1 MFCNS
6 NLLFCLKLLVYDT
19 SFFYKYKLSKNNKKI
34 LTNKN
39 NKNILSSRRREN
51 IMKINTEQAGKILKR
66 IIKIAFLVAIPIII
80 ILPFI
85 IKGENNII
93 FYMSIIY
100 PNSILMLGIMYQF
113 VRLFSSLE
121 KNNPFTIENVNILS
135 TTSKISYS
143 MSLLWIIDLFIL
155 LFGIKNNDL
164 NYIIVIIFLSI
175 LFFGVGVA
183 LWLLS
188 VLFEKATNYKEENE
202 LTI

>member
-1 MFCNS
+1 M
-6 NLLFCLKLLVYDT
+6 L
-19 SFFYKYKLSKNNKKI
+19 
-34 LTNKN
+34 
-39 NKNILSSRRREN
+39 
-51 IMKINTEQAGKILKR
+51 KINTEQAGKILKK
-66 IIKIAFLVAIPIII
+66 IIKIAFIIAIPVII

-85 IKGENNII
+85 IKGENNIV

-113 VRLFSSLE
+113 IKLFSSLE
-121 KNNPFTIENVNILS
+121 KNNPFNLDNVKILS
-135 TTSKISYS
+135 TTSKISYV

-183 LWLLS
+183 LWILS
-188 VLFEKATNYKEENE
+188 VLFQKATNYKEENE

>member
-1 MFCNS
+1 M
-6 NLLFCLKLLVYDT
+6 L
-19 SFFYKYKLSKNNKKI
+19 
-34 LTNKN
+34 
-39 NKNILSSRRREN
+39 
-51 IMKINTEQAGKILKR
+51 KINTEQAGKILKK
-66 IIKIAFLVAIPIII
+66 IIKIAFIIAIPVII

-85 IKGENNII
+85 IKGENNIV

-113 VRLFSSLE
+113 IKLFSSLE
-121 KNNPFTIENVNILS
+121 KNNPFNLNNVKILS
-135 TTSKISYS
+135 TTSKISYV

-175 LFFGVGVA
+175 LFFGVGLA
-183 LWLLS
+183 LWILS
-188 VLFEKATNYKEENE
+188 ALFQKATNYKEENE

>member
-1 MFCNS
+1 M
-6 NLLFCLKLLVYDT
+6 L
-19 SFFYKYKLSKNNKKI
+19 
-34 LTNKN
+34 
-39 NKNILSSRRREN
+39 
-51 IMKINTEQAGKILKR
+51 KINTEQAGKILKK
-66 IIKIAFLVAIPIII
+66 IIKVAFLVAIPIII

-113 VRLFSSLE
+113 IRLFSSLE
-121 KNNPFTIENVNILS
+121 KNNPFTIDNVKILS
-135 TTSKISYS
+135 NTSKISYS

-188 VLFEKATNYKEENE
+188 ALFQKATDYKEENE

>member
-1 MFCNS
+1 M
-6 NLLFCLKLLVYDT
+6 L
-19 SFFYKYKLSKNNKKI
+19 
-34 LTNKN
+34 
-39 NKNILSSRRREN
+39 
-51 IMKINTEQAGKILKR
+51 KINTEQAGKILKR

>member
-1 MFCNS
+1 M
-6 NLLFCLKLLVYDT
+6 L
-19 SFFYKYKLSKNNKKI
+19 
-34 LTNKN
+34 
-39 NKNILSSRRREN
+39 
-51 IMKINTEQAGKILKR
+51 KINTEQAGKILKK

-113 VRLFSSLE
+113 IRLFSSLE
-121 KNNPFTIENVNILS
+121 KNNPFTIDNVKILS
-135 TTSKISYS
+135 NTSKISYS

-188 VLFEKATNYKEENE
+188 ALFQKATDYKEENE

>member
-1 MFCNS
+1 M
-6 NLLFCLKLLVYDT
+6 L
-19 SFFYKYKLSKNNKKI
+19 
-34 LTNKN
+34 
-39 NKNILSSRRREN
+39 
-51 IMKINTEQAGKILKR
+51 KINTEQAGKILKKV
-66 IIKIAFLVAIPIII
+66 IKISFIVAIPIII

-113 VRLFSSLE
+113 IRLFSSLE
-121 KNNPFTIENVNILS
+121 KNNPFTIDNVKILS
-135 TTSKISYS
+135 NTSKISYS

-188 VLFEKATNYKEENE
+188 ALFQKATDYKEENE

>member
-1 MFCNS
+1 M
-6 NLLFCLKLLVYDT
+6 L
-19 SFFYKYKLSKNNKKI
+19 
-34 LTNKN
+34 
-39 NKNILSSRRREN
+39 
-51 IMKINTEQAGKILKR
+51 KINTEQAGKILKK

-113 VRLFSSLE
+113 IRLFSSLE
-121 KNNPFTIENVNILS
+121 KNNPFTIDNVKILS
-135 TTSKISYS
+135 NTSKISYS

-164 NYIIVIIFLSI
+164 NYIIVILFLSI

-188 VLFEKATNYKEENE
+188 ALFQKATDYKEENE

>member
-1 MFCNS
+1 M
-6 NLLFCLKLLVYDT
+6 L
-19 SFFYKYKLSKNNKKI
+19 
-34 LTNKN
+34 
-39 NKNILSSRRREN
+39 
-51 IMKINTEQAGKILKR
+51 KINTEQAGKILKK
-66 IIKIAFLVAIPIII
+66 IIKVAFLVAIPIII

-113 VRLFSSLE
+113 IRLFSSLE
-121 KNNPFTIENVNILS
+121 KNNPFTIDNVKILS
-135 TTSKISYS
+135 NTSKISYG

-188 VLFEKATNYKEENE
+188 ALFQKATVYKEENE

>member
-1 MFCNS
+1 M
-6 NLLFCLKLLVYDT
+6 L
-19 SFFYKYKLSKNNKKI
+19 
-34 LTNKN
+34 
-39 NKNILSSRRREN
+39 
-51 IMKINTEQAGKILKR
+51 KINTEQAGKILKR

-113 VRLFSSLE
+113 IRLFSSLE
-121 KNNPFTIENVNILS
+121 KNNPFTIDNVKILS
-135 TTSKISYS
+135 NTSKISYS

-155 LFGIKNNDL
+155 LFGIKNNDI
-164 NYIIVIIFLSI
+164 NYIIVILFLSI

>member
-1 MFCNS
+1 M
-6 NLLFCLKLLVYDT
+6 L
-19 SFFYKYKLSKNNKKI
+19 
-34 LTNKN
+34 
-39 NKNILSSRRREN
+39 
-51 IMKINTEQAGKILKR
+51 KINTEQAGKILKK
-66 IIKIAFLVAIPIII
+66 IIKVAFLVAIPIII

-113 VRLFSSLE
+113 IRLFSSLE

-188 VLFEKATNYKEENE
+188 ALFQKATVYKEENE

>member
-1 MFCNS
+1 M
-6 NLLFCLKLLVYDT
+6 L
-19 SFFYKYKLSKNNKKI
+19 
-34 LTNKN
+34 
-39 NKNILSSRRREN
+39 
-51 IMKINTEQAGKILKR
+51 KINTEQAGKILKR

-188 VLFEKATNYKEENE
+188 ALFQKATVYKEENE

>member
-1 MFCNS
+1 M
-6 NLLFCLKLLVYDT
+6 L
-19 SFFYKYKLSKNNKKI
+19 
-34 LTNKN
+34 
-39 NKNILSSRRREN
+39 
-51 IMKINTEQAGKILKR
+51 KINTEQAGKILKK
-66 IIKIAFLVAIPIII
+66 IIKIAFIIAIPVII

-85 IKGENNII
+85 IKGENNIV

-113 VRLFSSLE
+113 IKLFSSLE
-121 KNNPFTIENVNILS
+121 KNNPFNLDNVKILS
-135 TTSKISYS
+135 TTSKISYV

-183 LWLLS
+183 LWILS
-188 VLFEKATNYKEENE
+188 ALFQKATNYKEENE

>member
-1 MFCNS
+1 M
-6 NLLFCLKLLVYDT
+6 L
-19 SFFYKYKLSKNNKKI
+19 
-34 LTNKN
+34 
-39 NKNILSSRRREN
+39 
-51 IMKINTEQAGKILKR
+51 KINTEQAGKILKK
-66 IIKIAFLVAIPIII
+66 IIKVAFLVAIPIII

-113 VRLFSSLE
+113 IRLFSSLE
-121 KNNPFTIENVNILS
+121 KNNPFTIDNVKILS
-135 TTSKISYS
+135 NTSKISYS

-188 VLFEKATNYKEENE
+188 ALFQKATVYKEENE

>member
-1 MFCNS
+1 M
-6 NLLFCLKLLVYDT
+6 LK
-19 SFFYKYKLSKNNKKI
+19 
-34 LTNKN
+34 
-39 NKNILSSRRREN
+39 
-51 IMKINTEQAGKILKR
+51 MNTEKAGKILKKV
-66 IIKIAFLVAIPIII
+66 IKISFIVAIPIII

-113 VRLFSSLE
+113 IRLFSSLE
-121 KNNPFTIENVNILS
+121 KNNPFTIDNVKILS
-135 TTSKISYS
+135 NTSKISYS

-188 VLFEKATNYKEENE
+188 ALFQKATIYKEENE

>member
-1 MFCNS
+1 M
-6 NLLFCLKLLVYDT
+6 L
-19 SFFYKYKLSKNNKKI
+19 
-34 LTNKN
+34 
-39 NKNILSSRRREN
+39 
-51 IMKINTEQAGKILKR
+51 KINTEQAGKILKR

-188 VLFEKATNYKEENE
+188 ALFEKATNYKEENE

>member
-1 MFCNS
+1 M
-6 NLLFCLKLLVYDT
+6 LK
-19 SFFYKYKLSKNNKKI
+19 
-34 LTNKN
+34 
-39 NKNILSSRRREN
+39 
-51 IMKINTEQAGKILKR
+51 MNTEKAGKILKKV
-66 IIKIAFLVAIPIII
+66 IKISFIVAIPIII

-113 VRLFSSLE
+113 IRLFSSLE
-121 KNNPFTIENVNILS
+121 KNNPFTIDNVKILS
-135 TTSKISYS
+135 NTSKISYS

-164 NYIIVIIFLSI
+164 NYIIVILFLSI

-188 VLFEKATNYKEENE
+188 ALFQKATDYKEENE

>member
-1 MFCNS
+1 
-6 NLLFCLKLLVYDT
+6 
-19 SFFYKYKLSKNNKKI
+19 
-34 LTNKN
+34 
-39 NKNILSSRRREN
+39 
-51 IMKINTEQAGKILKR
+51 MKINTEQAGKILKR

-113 VRLFSSLE
+113 IRLFSSLE
-121 KNNPFTIENVNILS
+121 KNNPFTIDNVKILS
-135 TTSKISYS
+135 NTSKISYS

-188 VLFEKATNYKEENE
+188 ALFQKATVYKEENE

>member
-1 MFCNS
+1 
-6 NLLFCLKLLVYDT
+6 
-19 SFFYKYKLSKNNKKI
+19 
-34 LTNKN
+34 
-39 NKNILSSRRREN
+39 
-51 IMKINTEQAGKILKR
+51 MKINTEQAGKILKR

-143 MSLLWIIDLFIL
+143 MSLLWIIDIFIL

-164 NYIIVIIFLSI
+164 NYLIVIIFLSI

>member
-1 MFCNS
+1 M
-6 NLLFCLKLLVYDT
+6 L
-19 SFFYKYKLSKNNKKI
+19 
-34 LTNKN
+34 
-39 NKNILSSRRREN
+39 
-51 IMKINTEQAGKILKR
+51 KINTEQAGKILKK

-85 IKGENNII
+85 IKRENNII
-93 FYMSIIY
+93 LYMSIIY

-113 VRLFSSLE
+113 IRLFSSLE
-121 KNNPFTIENVNILS
+121 KNNPFTIDNVKILS
-135 TTSKISYS
+135 NTSKISYI

-188 VLFEKATNYKEENE
+188 ALFQKATVYKEENE

>member
-1 MFCNS
+1 M
-6 NLLFCLKLLVYDT
+6 L
-19 SFFYKYKLSKNNKKI
+19 
-34 LTNKN
+34 
-39 NKNILSSRRREN
+39 
-51 IMKINTEQAGKILKR
+51 KINTEQAGKILKK

-85 IKGENNII
+85 IKRENNII

-113 VRLFSSLE
+113 IRLFSSLE
-121 KNNPFTIENVNILS
+121 KNNPFTIDNVKILS
-135 TTSKISYS
+135 NTSKISYS

-188 VLFEKATNYKEENE
+188 ALFQKATDYKEENE

>member
-1 MFCNS
+1 M
-6 NLLFCLKLLVYDT
+6 L
-19 SFFYKYKLSKNNKKI
+19 
-34 LTNKN
+34 
-39 NKNILSSRRREN
+39 
-51 IMKINTEQAGKILKR
+51 KINTEQARKILKK
-66 IIKIAFLVAIPIII
+66 IIKIAFIIAIPVII

-85 IKGENNII
+85 IKGENNIV

-113 VRLFSSLE
+113 IKLFSSLE
-121 KNNPFTIENVNILS
+121 KNNPFNLDNVKILS
-135 TTSKISYS
+135 TTSKISYV

-183 LWLLS
+183 LWILS
-188 VLFEKATNYKEENE
+188 VLFQKATNYKEENE

>member
-1 MFCNS
+1 M
-6 NLLFCLKLLVYDT
+6 L
-19 SFFYKYKLSKNNKKI
+19 
-34 LTNKN
+34 
-39 NKNILSSRRREN
+39 
-51 IMKINTEQAGKILKR
+51 KINTEQAGKILKK
-66 IIKIAFLVAIPIII
+66 IIKIAFIIAIPVII

-85 IKGENNII
+85 IKGENNIV

-113 VRLFSSLE
+113 IKLFSSLE
-121 KNNPFTIENVNILS
+121 KNNPFNLDNVKILS
-135 TTSKISYS
+135 TTSKISYVV
-143 MSLLWIIDLFIL
+143 SLLWIIDLFIL

-183 LWLLS
+183 LWILS
-188 VLFEKATNYKEENE
+188 VLFQKATNYKEENE

>member
-1 MFCNS
+1 M
-6 NLLFCLKLLVYDT
+6 LK
-19 SFFYKYKLSKNNKKI
+19 
-34 LTNKN
+34 
-39 NKNILSSRRREN
+39 
-51 IMKINTEQAGKILKR
+51 MNTEKAGKILKKV
-66 IIKIAFLVAIPIII
+66 IKISFIVAIPIII

-113 VRLFSSLE
+113 IRLFSSLE
-121 KNNPFTIENVNILS
+121 KNNPFTIDNVKILS
-135 TTSKISYS
+135 NTSKISYS

-188 VLFEKATNYKEENE
+188 ALFQKATDYKEENE

>member
-1 MFCNS
+1 M
-6 NLLFCLKLLVYDT
+6 L
-19 SFFYKYKLSKNNKKI
+19 
-34 LTNKN
+34 
-39 NKNILSSRRREN
+39 
-51 IMKINTEQAGKILKR
+51 KINTEQAGKILKK

-85 IKGENNII
+85 IKRENNII

-113 VRLFSSLE
+113 IRLFSSLE
-121 KNNPFTIENVNILS
+121 KNNPFTIDNVKILS
-135 TTSKISYS
+135 NTSKISYI

-188 VLFEKATNYKEENE
+188 ALFQKATVYKEENE

>member
-1 MFCNS
+1 M
-6 NLLFCLKLLVYDT
+6 L
-19 SFFYKYKLSKNNKKI
+19 
-34 LTNKN
+34 
-39 NKNILSSRRREN
+39 
-51 IMKINTEQAGKILKR
+51 KINTEQAGKILKR

-113 VRLFSSLE
+113 IRLFSSLE
-121 KNNPFTIENVNILS
+121 KNNPFTIDNVKILS
-135 TTSKISYS
+135 NTSKISYS

-188 VLFEKATNYKEENE
+188 ALFQKATVYKEENE

>member
-1 MFCNS
+1 M
-6 NLLFCLKLLVYDT
+6 LK
-19 SFFYKYKLSKNNKKI
+19 
-34 LTNKN
+34 
-39 NKNILSSRRREN
+39 
-51 IMKINTEQAGKILKR
+51 MNTEQAGKILKKV
-66 IIKIAFLVAIPIII
+66 IKILFIVAIPIII

-85 IKGENNII
+85 IRGENNII

-113 VRLFSSLE
+113 IRLFSSLE
-121 KNNPFTIENVNILS
+121 KNNPFTIDNVKILS
-135 TTSKISYS
+135 NTSKISYS

-164 NYIIVIIFLSI
+164 NYIIVILFLSI

-188 VLFEKATNYKEENE
+188 ALFQKATDYKEENE

>member
-1 MFCNS
+1 M
-6 NLLFCLKLLVYDT
+6 LK
-19 SFFYKYKLSKNNKKI
+19 
-34 LTNKN
+34 
-39 NKNILSSRRREN
+39 
-51 IMKINTEQAGKILKR
+51 MNTEKAGKILKK
-66 IIKIAFLVAIPIII
+66 IIKIAFIVAIPIII
-80 ILPFI
+80 FLPFI

-113 VRLFSSLE
+113 IRLFSSLE
-121 KNNPFTIENVNILS
+121 KNNPFTIDNVKILS
-135 TTSKISYS
+135 NTSKISYS

-188 VLFEKATNYKEENE
+188 ALFQKATDYKEENE

>member
-1 MFCNS
+1 M
-6 NLLFCLKLLVYDT
+6 L
-19 SFFYKYKLSKNNKKI
+19 
-34 LTNKN
+34 
-39 NKNILSSRRREN
+39 
-51 IMKINTEQAGKILKR
+51 KINTEQAGKILKR

-188 VLFEKATNYKEENE
+188 ALFEKATVYKEENE

>member
-1 MFCNS
+1 M
-6 NLLFCLKLLVYDT
+6 L
-19 SFFYKYKLSKNNKKI
+19 
-34 LTNKN
+34 
-39 NKNILSSRRREN
+39 
-51 IMKINTEQAGKILKR
+51 KINTEQAGKILKE
-66 IIKIAFLVAIPIII
+66 IIKVAFLVAIPIII

-113 VRLFSSLE
+113 IRLFSSLE
-121 KNNPFTIENVNILS
+121 KNNPFTIDNVKILS
-135 TTSKISYS
+135 NTSKISYS

-188 VLFEKATNYKEENE
+188 ALFQKATVYKEENE

>member
-1 MFCNS
+1 M
-6 NLLFCLKLLVYDT
+6 
-19 SFFYKYKLSKNNKKI
+19 
-34 LTNKN
+34 
-39 NKNILSSRRREN
+39 
-51 IMKINTEQAGKILKR
+51 
-66 IIKIAFLVAIPIII
+66 
-80 ILPFI
+80 
-85 IKGENNII
+85 
-93 FYMSIIY
+93 
-100 PNSILMLGIMYQF
+100 F
-113 VRLFSSLE
+113 VRLISSLE

-164 NYIIVIIFLSI
+164 NYLIVIIFLSI

>member
-1 MFCNS
+1 M
-6 NLLFCLKLLVYDT
+6 LK
-19 SFFYKYKLSKNNKKI
+19 
-34 LTNKN
+34 
-39 NKNILSSRRREN
+39 
-51 IMKINTEQAGKILKR
+51 MNTEKAGKILKK

-113 VRLFSSLE
+113 IRLFSSLE
-121 KNNPFTIENVNILS
+121 KNNPFTIDNVKILS
-135 TTSKISYS
+135 NTSKISYS

-188 VLFEKATNYKEENE
+188 ALFQKATVYKEENE

>member
-1 MFCNS
+1 
-6 NLLFCLKLLVYDT
+6 
-19 SFFYKYKLSKNNKKI
+19 
-34 LTNKN
+34 
-39 NKNILSSRRREN
+39 
-51 IMKINTEQAGKILKR
+51 MKINTEQAGKILKR

-85 IKGENNII
+85 IKEKNNII

-143 MSLLWIIDLFIL
+143 MSLLWIIDIFIL

-164 NYIIVIIFLSI
+164 NYLIVIIFLSI

>member
-1 MFCNS
+1 M
-6 NLLFCLKLLVYDT
+6 LKM
-19 SFFYKYKLSKNNKKI
+19 S
-34 LTNKN
+34 
-39 NKNILSSRRREN
+39 
-51 IMKINTEQAGKILKR
+51 TEQAGKILKR

>member
-1 MFCNS
+1 M
-6 NLLFCLKLLVYDT
+6 L
-19 SFFYKYKLSKNNKKI
+19 
-34 LTNKN
+34 
-39 NKNILSSRRREN
+39 
-51 IMKINTEQAGKILKR
+51 KINTEQAGKILKK
-66 IIKIAFLVAIPIII
+66 IIKVAFLVAIPIII

-113 VRLFSSLE
+113 IRLFSSLE
-121 KNNPFTIENVNILS
+121 KNNPFTIDNVKILS
-135 TTSKISYS
+135 NTSKISYS

-164 NYIIVIIFLSI
+164 NYIIVIILLSI
-175 LFFGVGVA
+175 SFFSVGVA

-188 VLFEKATNYKEENE
+188 ALFQKATVYKEENE

>member
-1 MFCNS
+1 M
-6 NLLFCLKLLVYDT
+6 LK
-19 SFFYKYKLSKNNKKI
+19 
-34 LTNKN
+34 
-39 NKNILSSRRREN
+39 
-51 IMKINTEQAGKILKR
+51 MNTEKAGKILKK
-66 IIKIAFLVAIPIII
+66 IIKIAFIVAIPIII

-113 VRLFSSLE
+113 IRLFSSLE
-121 KNNPFTIENVNILS
+121 KNNPFTIDNVKILS
-135 TTSKISYS
+135 NTSKISYS

-164 NYIIVIIFLSI
+164 NYIIVILFLSI

-188 VLFEKATNYKEENE
+188 ALFQKATDYKEENE

>member
-1 MFCNS
+1 M
-6 NLLFCLKLLVYDT
+6 LKM
-19 SFFYKYKLSKNNKKI
+19 S
-34 LTNKN
+34 
-39 NKNILSSRRREN
+39 
-51 IMKINTEQAGKILKR
+51 TEQAGKILKR

-93 FYMSIIY
+93 FYMCIIY

-113 VRLFSSLE
+113 IRLFSSLE

-164 NYIIVIIFLSI
+164 NYLIVIIFLSI

>member
-1 MFCNS
+1 M
-6 NLLFCLKLLVYDT
+6 L
-19 SFFYKYKLSKNNKKI
+19 
-34 LTNKN
+34 
-39 NKNILSSRRREN
+39 
-51 IMKINTEQAGKILKR
+51 KINTEQAGKILKK

-113 VRLFSSLE
+113 IRLFSSLE
-121 KNNPFTIENVNILS
+121 KNNPFTIDNVKILS
-135 TTSKISYS
+135 NTSKISYS

-188 VLFEKATNYKEENE
+188 ALFQKATVYKEENE

>member
-1 MFCNS
+1 
-6 NLLFCLKLLVYDT
+6 
-19 SFFYKYKLSKNNKKI
+19 
-34 LTNKN
+34 
-39 NKNILSSRRREN
+39 
-51 IMKINTEQAGKILKR
+51 MKINTEQAGKILKR